1 METKKYYAED
11 MPAAMEQIKRELGAD
26 AIIIKSR
33 KIKQKYGPLGLLRK
47 SVYEVVVTCD
57 EDEPRNKRREI
68 SAREALSQRFAPSG
82 AAASAEAAAKAPLGK
97 AIVERTAEKA
107 APQEFTS
114 PPVQPERFAQ
124 LMQKTVRGLVED
136 EDGDMLRILS
146 AAQAQEQPAAV
157 TPASKLGAYATGAQ
171 QPKAPVRIAN
181 AAPVPSA
188 LVTQASVNAAPL
200 PSALVSH
207 APTAPAAF
215 AQPPAALMNFAPA
228 APVAFAQPPA
238 MKIIPAPAPAA
249 PSVSDPAPAR
259 GFVPVSAPDPVMFAP
274 APAAQAPATPAPVA
288 SAAAHAPAAQAPAA
302 HAAAAPAPAQAD
314 APVAAPVKRGRG
326 RPRKYPQTAPVP
338 AAQAA
343 PAQSEAETL
352 VRLATLERMILD
364 IRQKLGGQGERLEE
378 QSAAAKARPGSELNL
393 EALLA
398 RLEDQ
403 DVDQTALT
411 ALEAAARLRMEQG
424 ENDYQALSG
433 ALEQVLGKPRY
444 IRASKNKPRCI
455 MLIGPTGVGKT
466 TTLVKLVSSCIFE
479 RGTKVGIINAD
490 VFRVGAQD
498 QLGTYANILDVPV
511 TTIYDS
517 REIVEAVAAFS
528 ELDFVFI
535 DTSGKAPQ
543 DKAYQAE
550 LSRLSTL
557 GDIQE
562 IYLAVSSATSGR
574 VCRQIVKEYENI
586 GPYRV
591 VVTKIDESGSYGA
604 AVNLC
609 QASGQPL
616 SYVTTGQNV
625 PEDICRARV
634 DEIIASLLR

>member
-57 EDEPRNKRREI
+57 KDEPPNKRRDI
-68 SAREALSQRFAPSG
+68 SAREALSQRFAPP
-82 AAASAEAAAKAPLGK
+82 ANDAPAKAPLEK
-97 AIVERTAEKA
+97 AIIGRAAEKA
-107 APQEFTS
+107 PPQEFTP

-136 EDGDMLRILS
+136 EDEDMLRILS

-171 QPKAPVRIAN
+171 PPKAPVRPAN

-207 APTAPAAF
+207 AP
-215 AQPPAALMNFAPA
+215 A

-238 MKIIPAPAPAA
+238 PAVPPVRESAPVRSFVPTSAPAPMAFAPVPAAPAAPAQPLIAPAAPMPAPAA
-249 PSVSDPAPAR
+249 EAD
-259 GFVPVSAPDPVMFAP
+259 
-274 APAAQAPATPAPVA
+274 A
-288 SAAAHAPAAQAPAA
+288 SAAAPA
-302 HAAAAPAPAQAD
+302 
-314 APVAAPVKRGRG
+314 KRGRG
-326 RPRKYPQTAPVP
+326 RPRKYPQAAPAP
-338 AAQAA
+338 LAQAA
-343 PAQSEAETL
+343 PAQGEAETL

-364 IRQKLGGQGERLEE
+364 IRQKLSSQGEQLGE
-378 QSAAAKARPGSELNL
+378 QTAAAKARPGSELNL

-398 RLEDQ
+398 RLEEQ

-424 ENDYQALSG
+424 ENDYQAISG
-433 ALEQVLGKPRY
+433 ALEQILGKPRY

-479 RGTKVGIINAD
+479 RGAKVGIINAD

-528 ELDFVFI
+528 DLDFVFI

-562 IYLAVSSATSGR
+562 TYLTVSSATSGR

-591 VVTKIDESGSYGA
+591 VVTKLDESGSYGA

-616 SYVTTGQNV
+616 SYITTGQNV

>member
-47 SVYEVVVTCD
+47 SVYEVVVSCD
-57 EDEPRNKRREI
+57 KDEPPNKRREI
-68 SAREALSQRFAPSG
+68 SARKALSQRFAPPASD
-82 AAASAEAAAKAPLGK
+82 AAPKAPLEK
-97 AIVERTAEKA
+97 AIIERTAEKA
-107 APQEFTS
+107 APQEFTP

-136 EDGDMLRILS
+136 EDEDMLRILS

-171 QPKAPVRIAN
+171 HPKAPVRPAN

-207 APTAPAAF
+207 VPTV
-215 AQPPAALMNFAPA
+215 
-228 APVAFAQPPA
+228 PVAFAQPPA
-238 MKIIPAPAPAA
+238 AQIIHVPAPAA
-249 PSVSDPAPAR
+249 PSVSAPTPAY
-259 GFVPVSAPDPVMFAP
+259 GFVPASVLEPVMFVP
-274 APAAQAPATPAPVA
+274 VPAAQA
-288 SAAAHAPAAQAPAA
+288 SAAQAPAAQAPAA
-302 HAAAAPAPAQAD
+302 PAAAVPAPAQAD
-314 APVAAPVKRGRG
+314 MPAAAPVKRGRG
-326 RPRKYPQTAPVP
+326 RPRKHPQTAAAPVE
-338 AAQAA
+338 QAA
-343 PAQSEAETL
+343 PAQGEGETL
-352 VRLATLERMILD
+352 ARLATLERMILD
-364 IRQKLGGQGERLEE
+364 IREKLGGEGERLEE
-378 QSAAAKARPGSELNL
+378 QSVPSKTSPGSELNL

-398 RLEDQ
+398 RLEEQ
-403 DVDQTALT
+403 DVDQTTLT

-424 ENDYQALSG
+424 ENDYQAISG
-433 ALEQVLGKPRY
+433 ALEQMLGKPRY

-479 RGTKVGIINAD
+479 RGAKVGIINAD

-498 QLGTYANILDVPV
+498 QLGTYATILDVPV

-517 REIVEAVAAFS
+517 REIVEAMAAFS
-528 ELDFVFI
+528 GLDFVFI

-562 IYLAVSSATSGR
+562 TYLTVSSATSGR

-591 VVTKIDESGSYGA
+591 VVTKLDESGSYGA

-616 SYVTTGQNV
+616 SYITTGQNV

>member
-47 SVYEVVVTCD
+47 SVYEVVVSCD
-57 EDEPRNKRREI
+57 KNEPLNKRREI
-68 SAREALSQRFAPSG
+68 SAREALSQRLTPPAND
-82 AAASAEAAAKAPLGK
+82 AAAKAPLEK
-97 AIVERTAEKA
+97 AIIERTAEKA
-107 APQEFTS
+107 APQES
-114 PPVQPERFAQ
+114 APPPVQPERFAQ
-124 LMQKTVRGLVED
+124 LMQKTVRGLVDD
-136 EDGDMLRILS
+136 EDDDMLRILS

-171 QPKAPVRIAN
+171 QPKAPVRPAN

-207 APTAPAAF
+207 APAAPIAFGQPAA
-215 AQPPAALMNFAPA
+215 AQ
-228 APVAFAQPPA
+228 V
-238 MKIIPAPAPAA
+238 IPAPASATL
-249 PSVSDPAPAR
+249 SVSDRAPLH
-259 GFVPVSAPDPVMFAP
+259 GFASASAPDPVMFVQ
-274 APAAQAPATPAPVA
+274 APAAVEAAMQTPAAQVPAVQ
-288 SAAAHAPAAQAPAA
+288 APAAQAPAA
-302 HAAAAPAPAQAD
+302 HTAPAPAPAQAE
-314 APVAAPVKRGRG
+314 APAAPVKRGRG
-326 RPRKYPQTAPVP
+326 RPRKYPQTTP
-338 AAQAA
+338 ASSAQAT
-343 PAQSEAETL
+343 PAQGEAETL
-352 VRLATLERMILD
+352 VRLATLEKMILD
-364 IRQKLGGQGERLEE
+364 IRQKLGGQGERQEA
-378 QSAAAKARPGSELNL
+378 QTAAAKARPGSELNL
-393 EALLA
+393 TALLA
-398 RLEDQ
+398 RLEEQ

-424 ENDYQALSG
+424 ENDYQAISG
-433 ALEQVLGKPRY
+433 ALEQMLGKPRY

-479 RGTKVGIINAD
+479 RGAKVGIINAD

-550 LSRLSTL
+550 LGRLSTL

-562 IYLAVSSATSGR
+562 TYLTVSSATSGR

-591 VVTKIDESGSYGA
+591 VVTKLDESGSYGA

-616 SYVTTGQNV
+616 SYITTGQNV